1 MKALFRYTV
10 NGSEVI
16 SEIHVP
22 GSPDDKDA
30 LSRAFF
36 EFVKENFKE
45 GTDIKIVGIHAD
57 RDNIMSFKEAVDAC
71 SITNLDTLLSGK
83 RITLT
88 EDMEWSLLCDV
99 MGDPDSYQ
107 TYQEMQKADICTI
120 LYKNT
125 INETVAVKKG
135 VSGVIEVENYIS
147 RNTGKPAA
155 EIYLNI
161 NGIRVDVDPEYTE
174 AEFC

>member
-1 MKALFRYTV
+1 MKALFRFTV
-10 NGSEVI
+10 DGTEWVTMLDIPGMDKNSIDKAFSEF
-16 SEIHVP
+16 
-22 GSPDDKDA
+22 A
-30 LSRAFF
+30 
-36 EFVKENFKE
+36 KENIKE
-45 GTDIKIVGIHAD
+45 GADIQIVDICVD
-57 RDNIMSFKEAVDAC
+57 PYNTMSFKETIDAC
-71 SITNLDTLLSGK
+71 NITNLDALIGGK
-83 RITLT
+83 RVTLT

-107 TYQEMQKADICTI
+107 TYQDMQKAGICTT

-135 VSGVIEVENYIS
+135 VSGVIEVEYYTS

-161 NGIRVDVDPEYTE
+161 NGVRVDVDPEFME
-174 AEFC
+174 AEF